1 MTGPVKSLL
10 ALVAL
15 LFAFTTLAPSFTTA
29 QAASGSSTN
38 AGKLGRSASSGV
50 RRRAGGR
57 VVRRKAQVS
66 SRAGSKRA
74 SKRSAKRTAKKRTAK
89 RSAKRRTAKK
99 RTARKRT
106 AGKRTGK
113 KRAVRRTKRS
123 GRALA
128 RKLAKRNAKFPA
140 KRMVHVDRGPVEP
153 ALIKAAFAA
162 KESGRLRADAPWEC
176 IPPELKAVLGQIA
189 ERWGTVTINSSHRSV
204 AHNRKVGGKPRS
216 FHLKCQAADFSV
228 QGSHKGLV
236 AFLKAHPLVGGY
248 KRYRAGH
255 FHIDTGPRRTW

>member
-74 SKRSAKRTAKKRTAK
+74 SKRSAKRGVKK
-89 RSAKRRTAKK
+89 RTAKK